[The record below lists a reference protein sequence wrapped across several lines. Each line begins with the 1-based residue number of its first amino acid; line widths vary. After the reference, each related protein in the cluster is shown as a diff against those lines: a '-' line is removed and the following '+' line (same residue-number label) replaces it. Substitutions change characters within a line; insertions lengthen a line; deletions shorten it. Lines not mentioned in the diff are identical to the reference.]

1 MPSTNINTKEQK
13 KQRDE
18 ANAKKIQEIEKQ
30 RQEQRDAMNK
40 KVEEFNNQIEAAKK
54 QNADAAK
61 ARQEKIDKKKQLFKE
76 LISE

>member
-1 MPSTNINTKEQK
+1 MEEQK

>member
-1 MPSTNINTKEQK
+1 
-13 KQRDE
+13 
-18 ANAKKIQEIEKQ
+18 
-30 RQEQRDAMNK
+30 MNK

>member
-1 MPSTNINTKEQK
+1 MRITFDCP
-13 KQRDE
+13 DE
-18 ANAKKIQEIEKQ
+18 WKNELEKQ
-30 RQEQRDAMNK
+30 ARERKRIIRAYKTLSNNK

-61 ARQEKIDKKKQLFKE
+61 ARQENIDKKKQLFKE